1 MDIKKFAKDH
11 KKELI
16 IGGVVITVAAG
27 SVVAW
32 KLFKGK
38 VLDITKDY
46 IPKLFA
52 VAKTAMNNDLPK
64 PTWDGIEVLEH
75 WNEGLYQNMI
85 LNCHPYDL
93 GKLGDLLINDL
104 ATQANA
110 DLPVEIIL
118 SYGSSCWIK

>member
-1 MDIKKFAKDH
+1 MSIKKFAKDH

-27 SVVAW
+27 SVVVW
-32 KLFKGK
+32 KLLKGK
-38 VLDITKDY
+38 VPNIPKDY

-85 LNCHPYDL
+85 LNCHTYDL
-93 GKLGDLLINDL
+93 GKLGENLMNDL
-104 ATQANA
+104 VTQANA

-118 SYGSSCWIK
+118 SYGSSCGIK